1 MHPHGTGE
9 MNLVVLLKQM
19 QERLIDQTAEFEA
32 NRTLC
37 TDLTESEPESKP
49 QSQDDGPQ
57 ETLTKSL

>member
-1 MHPHGTGE
+1 MQAQGSNE

-37 TDLTESEPESKP
+37 TDSTESESELKSLSLDERPP
-49 QSQDDGPQ
+49 
-57 ETLTKSL
+57 ETLSASM

>member
-1 MHPHGTGE
+1 MQAQGSNE

-37 TDLTESEPESKP
+37 TD
-49 QSQDDGPQ
+49 
-57 ETLTKSL
+57 